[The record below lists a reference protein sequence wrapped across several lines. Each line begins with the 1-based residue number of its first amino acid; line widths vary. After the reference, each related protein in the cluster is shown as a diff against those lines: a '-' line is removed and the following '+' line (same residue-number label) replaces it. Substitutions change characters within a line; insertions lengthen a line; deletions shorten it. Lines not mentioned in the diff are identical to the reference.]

1 MITVNNILTR
11 NGNGRE
17 VISIEKVKN
26 ALCNTKQICS
36 DGHSLYLQIEDG
48 FLWKKLDNDANLS
61 LRMYLFNKEAQAK
74 ISKGLMDQVI
84 KDLIVDT
91 NILVDIKNIN
101 PFNYVNFRNGIYSL
115 NEKKL
120 YDKGDK
126 AVANMMF
133 SYMINVDFVT
143 AESSLKQMPVF
154 TKFIQSTFKCD
165 VKSDY
170 FVYILQN
177 LGFLMTSINYL
188 RKVVVLIGAP
198 ASGKSTL
205 ANFLSS
211 VIFPESVVSHVNFQD
226 LGEKFRLYD
235 VACAK
240 INIGDEMNRTKIKN
254 LSNFKSLTSG
264 EPVVIERKGCDPF
277 WIRPNVRQLYCT
289 NYLPSFDDGNAMAI
303 FDRLNI
309 IPFYETVNDANR
321 DYGLLEKLQKER
333 DSIVSRAVEEFADV
347 LKNNGCFTVPNKVKE
362 YKKRCI
368 MSERSVE
375 EFIENYIVEDRTF
388 KGVSSVEVYNLY
400 QNFCKLNGF
409 KIKNQTDLREGI
421 LAKYA
426 NVEYK
431 RKRLA
436 PATNVWSLCGITIKE
451 SC

>member
-120 YDKGDK
+120 YNKGDK

-133 SYMINVDFVT
+133 SYMINVDFIT
-143 AESSLKQMPVF
+143 AESPLKQMPVF

-211 VIFPESVVSHVNFQD
+211 VIFPESVVSHVN
-226 LGEKFRLYD
+226 
-235 VACAK
+235 
-240 INIGDEMNRTKIKN
+240 I
-254 LSNFKSLTSG
+254 
-264 EPVVIERKGCDPF
+264 
-277 WIRPNVRQLYCT
+277 
-289 NYLPSFDDGNAMAI
+289 
-303 FDRLNI
+303 
-309 IPFYETVNDANR
+309 
-321 DYGLLEKLQKER
+321 
-333 DSIVSRAVEEFADV
+333 
-347 LKNNGCFTVPNKVKE
+347 
-362 YKKRCI
+362 
-368 MSERSVE
+368 
-375 EFIENYIVEDRTF
+375 
-388 KGVSSVEVYNLY
+388 
-400 QNFCKLNGF
+400 
-409 KIKNQTDLREGI
+409 
-421 LAKYA
+421 
-426 NVEYK
+426 
-431 RKRLA
+431 
-436 PATNVWSLCGITIKE
+436 
-451 SC
+451 